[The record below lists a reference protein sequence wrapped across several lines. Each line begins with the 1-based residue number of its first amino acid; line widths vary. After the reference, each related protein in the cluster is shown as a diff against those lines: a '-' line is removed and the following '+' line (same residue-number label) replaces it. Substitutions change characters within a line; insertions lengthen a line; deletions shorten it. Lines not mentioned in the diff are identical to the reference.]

1 MSWSS
6 NFRLLQSFL
15 VNTRGLLFFLFLLV
29 CVFFSIRPFDSGL
42 VYVIS
47 MIPLSIKGDLDIFG
61 MMACSFI
68 YLLFS

>member
-1 MSWSS
+1 MSGSS

-15 VNTRGLLFFLFLLV
+15 VNTRGLVFVFLLV

-61 MMACSFI
+61 MMVCSFI